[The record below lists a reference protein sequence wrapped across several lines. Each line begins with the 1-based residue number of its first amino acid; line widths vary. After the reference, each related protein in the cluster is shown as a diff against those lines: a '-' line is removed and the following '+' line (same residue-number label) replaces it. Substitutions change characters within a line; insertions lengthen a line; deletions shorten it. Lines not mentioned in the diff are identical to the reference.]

1 MSADLPA
8 VAVTVALG
16 ALLLAAAIY
25 DIIDRRIPN
34 WTIVALLLLFLPAAL
49 LGATLSPWPWSLAAF
64 GVALLGSGALYLM
77 GGVGAGDTKLFA
89 ATALYAGFAHLLMFT
104 VVTILAGGLLALGL
118 LVARPRSAL
127 RSLTAAGRAAG
138 ASRGIPYG
146 VAIAAGGLFC
156 AVLIATPHVPGMSRV
171 FALEAAPA
179 TGPR

>member
-1 MSADLPA
+1 MPA

-16 ALLLAAAIY
+16 ALLLAAAVY

-34 WTIVALLLLFLPAAL
+34 WTIIALLVLFLPAAL
-49 LGATLSPWPWSLAAF
+49 LGATLSTWPWSLAAF

-127 RSLTAAGRAAG
+127 RSLTARGRAEG
-138 ASRGIPYG
+138 RSRGIPYG

-156 AVLIATPHVPGMSRV
+156 AVLIATPHLPGASRA
-171 FALEAAPA
+171 FAVAPA
-179 TGPR
+179 TTPR